1 MKFFRVIILFT
12 CFFIILNIFNGC
24 KKQES
29 EQTEMTSINGFHSD
43 NTKTLDSMQLETYEL
58 EDLKNYFGGFSAQER
73 SFYQLTTN
81 TENLKIEN
89 LDKLFRIE
97 CLRFNKNSYYSIF
110 NVKNGGLYYVFWEH
124 HKSNTLI
131 ATFTCYI
138 SSLRNNHDFDGLQM
152 GVDTYN
158 NVLKIDP
165 SSELVLILSNGI
177 YSYSILNNKKMM
189 RIEYQINED
198 LTGRDSFIVKNKK
211 IVDRTQTGTYL
222 SSILDQDLIN
232 V

>member
-1 MKFFRVIILFT
+1 
-12 CFFIILNIFNGC
+12 
-24 KKQES
+24 
-29 EQTEMTSINGFHSD
+29 
-43 NTKTLDSMQLETYEL
+43 
-58 EDLKNYFGGFSAQER
+58 
-73 SFYQLTTN
+73 
-81 TENLKIEN
+81 
-89 LDKLFRIE
+89 
-97 CLRFNKNSYYSIF
+97 
-110 NVKNGGLYYVFWEH
+110 
-124 HKSNTLI
+124 
-131 ATFTCYI
+131 
-138 SSLRNNHDFDGLQM
+138 M

-189 RIEYQINED
+189 RIEYQINEN